1 MSSPAEVRRALR
13 AVNVGTEA
21 MVRRVEKK
29 LRGRAAID
37 SPDELEL
44 SDVLKIAQRTGF
56 DCESDR
62 YVHLAA
68 ICIEQAA
75 RHAAMEEP

>member
-1 MSSPAEVRRALR
+1 MNTQPIFD
-13 AVNVGTEA
+13 
-21 MVRRVEKK
+21 RVAKK
-29 LRGRAAID
+29 IRGRAVVGD
-37 SPDELEL
+37 PDELEL
-44 SDVLKIAQRTGF
+44 DDVVKIARRPGF

-68 ICIEQAA
+68 VCIEQAA